1 MAGADRP
8 MGATAENTA
17 QWEGNA
23 RDEGGG
29 SHAAPDGERSDD
41 HFGRTSARGRRVQDI
56 AKLLAEYDITAI
68 PVVDADDRP
77 VGVVS
82 EADLLRKELDPAGL
96 LPVLHPR
103 PADRTKQEATT
114 ARGLMNSPA
123 ITARPQW
130 TVVEAAQVMERHRV
144 KRLPVVDEADRLVG
158 LISRADLL
166 RVFLRGDSAIRE
178 EISGDVLVRTLGIA
192 PDSVTVRVVDGRV
205 SLTGSVERKSLIPVA
220 VRMCQGVD
228 GVVDVTEQLSHRTD
242 DTSEGLY
249 AESPRHTQL
258 SP

>member
-1 MAGADRP
+1 MRHGMVSDLMTTSVVRVREDAG
-8 MGATAENTA
+8 
-17 QWEGNA
+17 
-23 RDEGGG
+23 
-29 SHAAPDGERSDD
+29 
-41 HFGRTSARGRRVQDI
+41 FKDI

-82 EADLLRKELDPAGL
+82 EADLLRKEAGQLDPAGL

-192 PDSVTVRVVDGRV
+192 PGSVTVRVVDGRV